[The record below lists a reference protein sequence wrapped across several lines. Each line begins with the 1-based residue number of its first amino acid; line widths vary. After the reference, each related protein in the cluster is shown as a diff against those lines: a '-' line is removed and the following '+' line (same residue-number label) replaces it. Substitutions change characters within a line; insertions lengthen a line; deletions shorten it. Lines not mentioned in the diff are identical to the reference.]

1 MEMGAISLSGV
12 QTLTVSALSSG
23 PAVLYQGINNI
34 VFPP

>member
-23 PAVLYQGINNI
+23 PAVVLYQGLN
-34 VFPP
+34 